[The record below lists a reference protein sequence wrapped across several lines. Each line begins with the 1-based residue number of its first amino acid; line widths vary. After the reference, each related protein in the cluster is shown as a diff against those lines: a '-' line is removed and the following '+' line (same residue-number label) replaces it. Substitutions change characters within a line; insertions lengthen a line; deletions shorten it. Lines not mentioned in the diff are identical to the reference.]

1 MDFHP
6 ALKQFGLSSFRPG
19 QQEVVQAVL
28 SGHDCLCVMPTG
40 GGKSLCYQ
48 LPSIVRP
55 GLTIVVSPLI
65 ALMKDQVDALSK
77 RGIRACLINSTLS
90 NNEQQQRLDEVSQG
104 KFSLLYVAPERLRNS
119 RFLDVIRATPVQ
131 LLAVDEAHCISEWGH
146 DFRPDYARIGRFREA
161 LGGVQTIALTATA
174 TPRVQKDI
182 GEILRLRHPKCFVTG
197 FARENL
203 YLGSVYCNGDRD
215 KDRALVEFLKNEEGS
230 GIIYAATRKRCE
242 SLVEYLTEQLK
253 ISIGA
258 YHAGLTPDQ
267 RRTVQEQ
274 FMCNKLKAIVA
285 TNAFGMG
292 IDKSDLR
299 YVIHYN
305 LPGSLEAYYQEAG
318 RAGRDGLPSKCVV
331 LFASQDRNIQEF
343 FIENA
348 NPPRELIEKVY
359 SFLCERTEDPIELTA
374 LEMRETI
381 DVPQSAEAV
390 SASLQVLS
398 KTSVIER
405 LEASGGLAMVRLT
418 SNLPSVVDMLP
429 KSAENKR
436 KVLRSVERAIGDR
449 RDEAVYVHPRWLMQQ
464 TGMERDTLGRY
475 LNELKALD
483 CFEYVPPFRGRAIHF
498 RRRNVP
504 FDSLQI
510 DFKTLDERKKA
521 DFEKLDQVVAFA
533 QSRRCRQLAILQYFG
548 DPAAKPCGRC
558 DRCQGHAGWPV
569 MPNPNEVNTNESHDS
584 SNENKSNNLTD
595 ISEQAKSSTQSSTTN
610 PSATQASTT
619 QKLSAVFAGQ
629 SQITR
634 EHLLKLT
641 EAIGAIDRLHGR
653 LGKLII
659 ADFLSG
665 SDSEK
670 VKRYRMDRLSGFGIF
685 KFAKKKNVVLA
696 LDAMLTTGLLEQ
708 QEATAKRPTV
718 YVTQAGRE
726 FIAGQRPLPEP
737 LESHLLSL
745 LPDLGQQSKSSPP
758 STQTASIEKLA
769 SPPLA
774 VTSLTSESTRR
785 NEKQIIAPK
794 NLPPQASLSS
804 DWQWTV
810 ALVTKGFTITEIA
823 AIRRKT
829 IDEII
834 SDLTD
839 AANAGTEVS
848 IQKLLDQRS
857 LIALESARTSSSQPT
872 SEHAVFRERP
882 ALFKLALAMHANEKK
897 GSGLFF
903 NKET

>member
-1 MDFHP
+1 
-6 ALKQFGLSSFRPG
+6 
-19 QQEVVQAVL
+19 
-28 SGHDCLCVMPTG
+28 
-40 GGKSLCYQ
+40 
-48 LPSIVRP
+48 
-55 GLTIVVSPLI
+55 
-65 ALMKDQVDALSK
+65 
-77 RGIRACLINSTLS
+77 
-90 NNEQQQRLDEVSQG
+90 
-104 KFSLLYVAPERLRNS
+104 
-119 RFLDVIRATPVQ
+119 
-131 LLAVDEAHCISEWGH
+131 
-146 DFRPDYARIGRFREA
+146 
-161 LGGVQTIALTATA
+161 
-174 TPRVQKDI
+174 
-182 GEILRLRHPKCFVTG
+182 
-197 FARENL
+197 
-203 YLGSVYCNGDRD
+203 
-215 KDRALVEFLKNEEGS
+215 
-230 GIIYAATRKRCE
+230 
-242 SLVEYLTEQLK
+242 
-253 ISIGA
+253 
-258 YHAGLTPDQ
+258 
-267 RRTVQEQ
+267 
-274 FMCNKLKAIVA
+274 
-285 TNAFGMG
+285 
-292 IDKSDLR
+292 
-299 YVIHYN
+299 
-305 LPGSLEAYYQEAG
+305 
-318 RAGRDGLPSKCVV
+318 
-331 LFASQDRNIQEF
+331 
-343 FIENA
+343 
-348 NPPRELIEKVY
+348 
-359 SFLCERTEDPIELTA
+359 
-374 LEMRETI
+374 
-381 DVPQSAEAV
+381 
-390 SASLQVLS
+390 
-398 KTSVIER
+398 
-405 LEASGGLAMVRLT
+405 
-418 SNLPSVVDMLP
+418 MLP

>member
-1 MDFHP
+1 MDFQP
-6 ALKQFGLSSFRPG
+6 ALKQFGLSAFRPG
-19 QQEVVQAVL
+19 QQDVVQAVL

-274 FMCNKLKAIVA
+274 FMSNKLKAIVA

-374 LEMRETI
+374 MEMRETI

-436 KVLRSVERAIGDR
+436 KVLRSVERAIGDC

-475 LNELKALD
+475 LNELKSLD

-504 FDSLQI
+504 FESLQI

-533 QSRRCRQLAILQYFG
+533 QSRRCRQLSILQYFG

-558 DRCQGHAGWPV
+558 DRCQGHAGWPK
-569 MPNPNEVNTNESHDS
+569 MPEPNQPSEDANQEKVPTIVTAPPLSQEDSH
-584 SNENKSNNLTD
+584 N
-595 ISEQAKSSTQSSTTN
+595 A
-610 PSATQASTT
+610 PASKPPAPKRT
-619 QKLSAVFAGQ
+619 VFAGQ

-634 EHLLKLT
+634 EHLQKLT
-641 EAIGAIDRLHGR
+641 DALAAIERLHGR

-665 SDSEK
+665 SESEK
-670 VKRYRMDRLSGFGIF
+670 VKRYRMDRLSGFGVF
-685 KFAKKKNVVLA
+685 KTAKKKSVVQA
-696 LDAMLTTGLLEQ
+696 LDAMLSVGLLEQ

-726 FIAGQRPLPEP
+726 FIAGQRTLPEA
-737 LESHLLSL
+737 LESHLLNL
-745 LPDLGQQSKSSPP
+745 VP
-758 STQTASIEKLA
+758 E
-769 SPPLA
+769 
-774 VTSLTSESTRR
+774 SLTPEPVTIGTGKNFPSNLTATPVQITIDPSGRDTTQIVTPKQSRADTTSST
-785 NEKQIIAPK
+785 
-794 NLPPQASLSS
+794 

-823 AIRRKT
+823 AIRRKS
-829 IDEII
+829 IDDII
-834 SDLTD
+834 LDLTD
-839 AANAGTEVS
+839 AANAGEEVS
-848 IQKLLDQRS
+848 FQKLLDQRS
-857 LIALESARTSSSQPT
+857 LIALESARTSVSQPT

-882 ALFKLALAMHANEKK
+882 ALFKLALAMRTK
-897 GSGLFF
+897 GLVAQ
-903 NKET
+903 

>member
-1 MDFHP
+1 MDFQP

-19 QQEVVQAVL
+19 QQDVVQAVL

-182 GEILRLRHPKCFVTG
+182 GDILRLRHPKCFVTG

-274 FMCNKLKAIVA
+274 FMSNKLKAIVA

-569 MPNPNEVNTNESHDS
+569 MPNPNEANANVVEDV
-584 SNENKSNNLTD
+584 SNENNSKNPTD
-595 ISEQAKSSTQSSTTN
+595 ISEQPKSTTKS
-610 PSATQASTT
+610 SATQ
-619 QKLSAVFAGQ
+619 KLTVFAGQ

-634 EHLLKLT
+634 EHLQKLT
-641 EAIGAIDRLHGR
+641 EAIAAIDRLHGR

-726 FIAGQRPLPEP
+726 FVGGQRTLPEP
-737 LESHLLSL
+737 LESHLLNL
-745 LPDLGQQSKSSPP
+745 LPDLGQQSKGFPP
-758 STQTASIEKLA
+758 STQTTSIETPAILPQA
-769 SPPLA
+769 VTPLA
-774 VTSLTSESTRR
+774 TEPTLRHE
-785 NEKQIIAPK
+785 NQIVAPK
-794 NLPPQASLSS
+794 SAPAHASFSS

-857 LIALESARTSSSQPT
+857 LIALESARTSPSQPT

-882 ALFKLALAMHANEKK
+882 ALFKLALAMRASSKLLIAPRELL
-897 GSGLFF
+897 GQ
-903 NKET
+903 EQM

>member
-1 MDFHP
+1 LDFQP

-48 LPSIVRP
+48 LPSRLRP

-65 ALMKDQVDALSK
+65 ALMKDQVDALAK
-77 RGIRACLINSTLS
+77 RGIPACLINSTLTTT
-90 NNEQQQRLDEVSQG
+90 EQHQRLEEVSQG
-104 KFSLLYVAPERLRNS
+104 KYALLYVAPERLRNS

-182 GEILRLRHPKCFVTG
+182 AEILRLRHPKSFVTG

-215 KDRALVEFLKNEEGS
+215 KDRALVEFLKNEAGS

-242 SLVEYLTEQLK
+242 SLVEYLTDQLK

-267 RRTVQEQ
+267 RRSVQEQ
-274 FMCNKLKAIVA
+274 FMSNKLKAIVA

-359 SFLCERTEDPIELTA
+359 EFLCQRTEDPIELTA
-374 LEMRETI
+374 QEMRETI
-381 DVPQSAEAV
+381 DVPQSTEAV
-390 SASLQVLS
+390 SSSLQVLS

-429 KSAENKR
+429 KAAENRR
-436 KVLRSVERAIGDR
+436 KVLRAVERAIGDR

-475 LNELKALD
+475 LNELKGLD

-533 QSRRCRQLAILQYFG
+533 QSRRCRQLSILQYFG

-558 DRCQGHAGWPV
+558 DRCQGHAGWPSI
-569 MPNPNEVNTNESHDS
+569 PDETPLTNSDS
-584 SNENKSNNLTD
+584 K
-595 ISEQAKSSTQSSTTN
+595 
-610 PSATQASTT
+610 PSANGSGKTSPTALEEQRTVQPKPKHQELKTGS
-619 QKLSAVFAGQ
+619 VFAGQ
-629 SQITR
+629 SRITR
-634 EHLLKLT
+634 EHMNKLHET
-641 EAIGAIDRLHGR
+641 IGAIDRLHGR

-659 ADFLSG
+659 ADFLAG
-665 SDSEK
+665 SESEK
-670 VKRYRMDRLSGFGIF
+670 VKRYRLDRLPSYGVF
-685 KFAKKKNVVLA
+685 KAAKKKDVVQA
-696 LDAMLTTGLLEQ
+696 LDAMLTVGFLEQ
-708 QEATAKRPTV
+708 RESTAKRPTV
-718 YVTQAGRE
+718 YVTELARE
-726 FIAGQRPLPEP
+726 FVVGQRPLPEP
-737 LESHLLSL
+737 LESHLVNL
-745 LPDLGQQSKSSPP
+745 LPDLLK
-758 STQTASIEKLA
+758 
-769 SPPLA
+769 
-774 VTSLTSESTRR
+774 TSGAGADKVSR
-785 NEKQIIAPK
+785 
-794 NLPPQASLSS
+794 

-810 ALVTKGFTITEIA
+810 ALVGKGFSTSEIA
-823 AIRRKT
+823 AIRRKSV
-829 IDEII
+829 DEIL
-834 SDLTD
+834 SDLTE
-839 AANAGTEVS
+839 AANAV
-848 IQKLLDQRS
+848 
-857 LIALESARTSSSQPT
+857 
-872 SEHAVFRERP
+872 
-882 ALFKLALAMHANEKK
+882 
-897 GSGLFF
+897 GLV
-903 NKET
+903 TQVC